1 MRELRERLID
11 RWPPWLAGPDRRWVR
26 PLLERCWRL
35 ARLDRAQAF
44 LEEHPQLRG
53 LEFVEGALRHVD
65 ARYLVDD
72 CERERIPASGA
83 CLVVANH
90 PLGGLDALAL
100 LKLVGDVRRDVRIVA
115 NDWLQALDPLRELLL
130 PVRVFGGN
138 PEVSQLRPIDAAL
151 EQGCAV
157 IVFPAG
163 EVARLSWSGLR
174 ERRWRSGFV
183 RLALRHQAPVVPVHV
198 DARNG
203 IGFYVG
209 AALSGVLGSALLP
222 RQVFGRRGRRI
233 GLRVAT
239 PWMPESGSS
248 AASVAQRTSRAV
260 QALRHGRDLLPQRP
274 QALAHPAPAAQ
285 LARALDGLEALG
297 ETPDGRRILL
307 AGPGGPGIVLRELA
321 RLRERTFRAVGEGTG
336 RALDWDRHDAHYE
349 QIVLA
354 DTEGRIVGGYR
365 VARTRELVAARGLP
379 ALYCASLFELGP
391 AFDAIL
397 DSGLELGRSFV
408 VPEAW
413 GTRSLDYL
421 WLGIGAYLR
430 RHPGLRY
437 LFGTVSISASLPP
450 PAQAQLVGYYRHYF
464 GAPQALARARTPF
477 RDGRAQWRA
486 TDLDAAQAFKLLRD
500 NLAALGA
507 RVPTLYKQYTELC
520 EPGGAQFL
528 DFGVDHAFAD
538 AIDGLILVD
547 LARMQPRKRERYLRS
562 PAPLQLA
569 SRAA

>member
-1 MRELRERLID
+1 MQELRERLVENWP
-11 RWPPWLAGPDRRWVR
+11 RWLGGPQGSWVR
-26 PLLERCWRL
+26 PLVDRCWRL
-35 ARLDRAQAF
+35 GHLDRAQDF
-44 LEEHPQLRG
+44 LDRHPQLRG
-53 LEFVEGALRHVD
+53 LEFVEGTLRHLD

-72 CERERIPASGA
+72 RERECIPDSGA
-83 CLVVANH
+83 CLIVSNH

-115 NDWLQALDPLRELLL
+115 NDWLLALEPLRELLL
-130 PVRVFGGN
+130 PVRVFGGRA
-138 PEVSQLRPIDAAL
+138 EVSQLRPIDAAL

-163 EVARLSWSGLR
+163 EVARWSWHGLR
-174 ERRWRSGFV
+174 ERRWRSGFA
-183 RLALRHQAPVVPVHV
+183 RLALRHQAPIVPVHV
-198 DARNG
+198 AARNG
-203 IGFYVG
+203 IGFYLG
-209 AALSGVLGSALLP
+209 AALSGPLGSALLP
-222 RQVFGRRGRRI
+222 RQLFGRRGRRI
-233 GLRVAT
+233 GLPLAA
-239 PWMPESGSS
+239 PWFPD
-248 AASVAQRTSRAV
+248 AAAAPAELAQQTRRAV
-260 QALRHGRDLLPQRP
+260 VALRQGRDVLPARP
-274 QALAHPAPAAQ
+274 QALAHPAPAQA
-285 LARALDGLEALG
+285 LAAALDRLEALG

-307 AGPGGPGIVLRELA
+307 AGPGSPGLVLRELA

-336 RALDWDRHDAHYE
+336 HALDWDRYDARYE

-354 DTEGRIVGGYR
+354 DAEGRIIGGYR
-365 VARTRELVAARGLP
+365 VARTRELVAAHGRS

-391 AFDAIL
+391 QFDPIL
-397 DSGLELGRSFV
+397 DAGLELGRSFV

-437 LFGTVSISASLPP
+437 LFGTVSISAALPP

-464 GAPQALARARTPF
+464 GAEQPLARARTPF
-477 RDGRAQWRA
+477 RSNAAPWQA
-486 TDLDAAQAFKLLRD
+486 SELDAAQAFRVLKD

-528 DFGVDHAFAD
+528 DFGVDHDFAD

-547 LARMQPRKRERYLRS
+547 LARMHPRKRERYLQ
-562 PAPLQLA
+562 PAVAAPRASLA
-569 SRAA
+569 A

>member
-1 MRELRERLID
+1 MQELRERLVENWP
-11 RWPPWLAGPDRRWVR
+11 RWLTGPGQRWLQ
-26 PLLERCWRL
+26 PLFDRCWRL
-35 ARLDRAQAF
+35 AHLDRAQDF
-44 LEEHPQLRG
+44 LDEHPHLRG

-115 NDWLQALDPLRELLL
+115 NDWLLTLAPLRELLL
-130 PVRVFGGN
+130 PVRIFGGRA
-138 PEVSQLRPIDAAL
+138 EVSQLRPIDAAL

-163 EVARLSWSGLR
+163 EVARLSWTGLR
-174 ERRWRSGFV
+174 ERRWRSGFA
-183 RLALRHQAPVVPVHV
+183 RLSLRHQAPIVPVHV
-198 DARNG
+198 NARNG

-209 AALSGVLGSALLP
+209 AAINGAIGTALLP

-239 PWMPESGSS
+239 PWMPETGNS
-248 AASVAQRTSRAV
+248 AASLALRTSRAV
-260 QALRHGRDLLPQRP
+260 QALRHGQDLLPQRP
-274 QALAHPAPAAQ
+274 QALAHPAPALQ
-285 LARALDGLEALG
+285 LAQALESLETLG

-354 DTEGRIVGGYR
+354 DTQGRIVGGYR
-365 VARTRELVAARGLP
+365 VARTRELVAARGRS
-379 ALYCASLFELGP
+379 ALYCASLFDLGQD
-391 AFDAIL
+391 FDAIL

-437 LFGTVSISASLPP
+437 LFGTVSISAALPR

-464 GAPQALARARTPF
+464 GAQTSLARARTPF
-477 RDGRAQWRA
+477 VDGSAQWTA
-486 TDLDAAQAFKLLRD
+486 TELDASQAFRVLKD

-528 DFGVDHAFAD
+528 DFGVDHGFAD

-547 LARMQPRKRERYLRS
+547 LAKVLPRKRERYLQA
-562 PAPLQLA
+562 PAPLSLTG
-569 SRAA
+569 RAA

>member
-1 MRELRERLID
+1 MQELRERLVEGWP
-11 RWPPWLAGPDRRWVR
+11 RWLSGPGNRWVR
-26 PLLERCWRL
+26 PLFERCWRL
-35 ARLDRAQAF
+35 ARLDQAQAF
-44 LEEHPQLRG
+44 MDQHPHLRG

-83 CLVVANH
+83 CLIVANH

-115 NDWLQALDPLRELLL
+115 NDWLLALAPLRDLLL
-130 PVRVFGGN
+130 PVRVFGGRA
-138 PEVSQLRPIDAAL
+138 EVSQLRPIDAAL

-157 IVFPAG
+157 ILFPAG
-163 EVARLSWSGLR
+163 EVARLSWTGLH
-174 ERRWRSGFV
+174 ERRWRSGFA
-183 RLALRHQAPVVPVHV
+183 RLALRHQVPIVPVNV
-198 DARNG
+198 NARNG

-209 AALSGVLGSALLP
+209 AAIHGAIGTALLP
-222 RQVFGRRGRRI
+222 RQVFGHRGRRI
-233 GLRVAT
+233 GLRVAA
-239 PWMPESGSS
+239 PWMPEPEIS
-248 AASVAQRTSRAV
+248 AAAVALRTSRAV
-260 QALRHGRDLLPQRP
+260 QALRHGRDLLPPRP
-274 QALAHPAPAAQ
+274 QALAHPAPASQ
-285 LARALDGLEALG
+285 LAHALESLETLG

-336 RALDWDRHDAHYE
+336 RALDWDRHDAHYD

-354 DTEGRIVGGYR
+354 DTQGRIVGGYR
-365 VARTRELVAARGLP
+365 VARTRELVAARGRS
-379 ALYCASLFELGP
+379 ALYCASLFDLGP
-391 AFDAIL
+391 GFDAIL

-430 RHPGLRY
+430 RYPGLRY
-437 LFGTVSISASLPP
+437 LFGTVSISAALPR

-464 GAPQALARARTPF
+464 GAQTCLAKARTPF
-477 RDGRAQWRA
+477 LDGGAQWIA
-486 TDLDAAQAFKLLRD
+486 TELDASQAFRMLKD

-507 RVPTLYKQYTELC
+507 RVPMLYKQYTELC

-528 DFGVDHAFAD
+528 DFGVDHGFAD

-547 LARMQPRKRERYLRS
+547 LAKVLPRKRERYLQA
-562 PAPLQLA
+562 PAPLSLTG
-569 SRAA
+569 RAA